1 MGTRLAS
8 EDALAVNAF
17 EHRTFMKS
25 TSHTAEER
33 LASAE
38 MSGQSKPLERD
49 EETVIPVIQEE
60 LEVGTRRIET
70 DSGVRIVK
78 SVQEREEL
86 VDELLTRDEVE
97 VERIAVNRY
106 IEAPPSVRYEGDTMI
121 VPVLEEVLVVEKRLL
136 LKEELRVTR
145 RASEYR
151 APQRVTLRRE
161 IADVERIE
169 DRQSHVA
176 SDRVSA
182 PTEPD
187 PRESLL
193 ERKRR
198 QDQELRRT
206 VSPSPSRK

>member
-1 MGTRLAS
+1 
-8 EDALAVNAF
+8 
-17 EHRTFMKS
+17 MKT

-33 LASAE
+33 LSSD
-38 MSGQSKPLERD
+38 MSVQSKALERG
-49 EETVIPVIQEE
+49 EETVVPVIQEE
-60 LEVGTRRIET
+60 LDVGTRRVET

-78 SVQEREEL
+78 SVQEREEFI
-86 VDELLTRDEVE
+86 DEPLTRDEVE

-106 IEAPPSVRYEGDTMI
+106 IEAPPSVRYEGDTMV

-136 LKEELRVTR
+136 LKEELRLTR

-151 APQRVTLRRE
+151 APQRVTVRRE

-169 DRQSHVA
+169 DHQSHVA
-176 SDRVSA
+176 SASDTA
-182 PTEPD
+182 PLDPD
-187 PRESLL
+187 SRESLL

-198 QDQELRRT
+198 QDQELRRK